1 MMRIYL
7 AKDLLSA
14 NKSDADSVRSILL
27 ENNMLMINLIGSPGS
42 GKTSLLE
49 STFKNLTQHK
59 KVVIEGDLFTAEDA
73 ERLVPYCDKVIQINT
88 EGDCHLLA
96 GQISQLIIQDQLI
109 FADLLVVEN
118 IGNLVCPADF
128 DLGEDIRVTVISVT
142 EGNDKPRKYPLAFKN
157 ASAVIITK
165 TDLLPYCDFSVSR
178 AEEDLHRINPDLKI
192 FTLSTYNNVGMTE
205 WIQWL
210 TGQIKLKSGSV

>member
-14 NKSDADSVRSILL
+14 NKNDADTVRSILL
-27 ENNMLMINLIGSPGS
+27 ENNILMINLIGSPGS

-49 STFKNLTQHK
+49 ATFKNLTQHK

-73 ERLVPYCDKVIQINT
+73 ERLMPYCDKVIQINT

-96 GQISQLIIQDQLI
+96 GQISQLIIQDQLL

-157 ASAVIITK
+157 ASAVIIAK
-165 TDLLPYCDFSVSR
+165 TDLLPYCDFSISR

-192 FTLSTYNNVGMTE
+192 FTLSTYNNMGMTE
-205 WIQWL
+205 WTKWL
-210 TGQIKLKSGSV
+210 TDQITLKSGSA

>member
-14 NKSDADSVRSILL
+14 NKNDADKVHSILL
-27 ENNMLMINLIGSPGS
+27 ENNILMINLIGSPGS

-49 STFKNLTQHK
+49 ATFKNLTQHK

-73 ERLVPYCDKVIQINT
+73 ERLMPYCDKVIQINT

-96 GQISQLIIQDQLI
+96 GQISQLIIQDQLL

-165 TDLLPYCDFSVSR
+165 TDLLPYCDFSISR
-178 AEEDLHRINPDLKI
+178 AEEDLYRINPDLKI
-192 FTLSTYNNVGMTE
+192 FPLSTYNNMGMTE
-205 WIQWL
+205 WTKWL
-210 TGQIKLKSGSV
+210 TDQIRLKNGSV

>member
-14 NKSDADSVRSILL
+14 NKNDADTVRSILL
-27 ENNMLMINLIGSPGS
+27 ENNILMINLIGSPGS

-49 STFKNLTQHK
+49 ATFKNLTQHK

-73 ERLVPYCDKVIQINT
+73 ERLMPYCDKVIQINT

-96 GQISQLIIQDQLI
+96 GQISQLIIQDQLL

-165 TDLLPYCDFSVSR
+165 TDLLPYCDFSISR
-178 AEEDLHRINPDLKI
+178 AEEDIYRINPDLKI
-192 FTLSTYNNVGMTE
+192 FTLSTYNNMGMTE
-205 WIQWL
+205 WTKWL
-210 TGQIKLKSGSV
+210 TDQITLKSGSA

>member
-7 AKDLLSA
+7 AKELFKA
-14 NKSDADSVRSILL
+14 NNDDAGTVRSILL
-27 ENNMLMINLIGSPGS
+27 DHKILMINLIGSPGS

-49 STFKNLTQHK
+49 ATFKYLAQYK

-73 ERLVPYCDKVIQINT
+73 ERLIPHCDKVIQINT

-96 GQISQLIIQDQLI
+96 GQISQLIIQDQLM

-128 DLGEDIRVTVISVT
+128 DLGEDLRVTVISVT
-142 EGNDKPRKYPLAFKN
+142 EGNDKPRKYPMAFKN
-157 ASAVIITK
+157 AAAVIIAK
-165 TDLLPYCDFSVSR
+165 ADLLPYCDFSISQ
-178 AEEDLHRINPDLKI
+178 AEEDLRRINPELKI
-192 FTLSTYNNVGMTE
+192 FTLSTYNNMGMTE
-205 WIQWL
+205 WIKWL
-210 TGQIKLKSGSV
+210 ADQIRLKNESA

>member
-1 MMRIYL
+1 MRVYL
-7 AKDLLSA
+7 AKDLLQA
-14 NKSDADSVRSILL
+14 NRDDAGMVRSVLL
-27 ENNMLMINLIGSPGS
+27 DNKIFMVNLIGSPGS

-49 STFKNLTQHK
+49 ATFEQLNQYK
-59 KVVIEGDLFTAEDA
+59 KVVIEGDLYTAEDSL
-73 ERLVPYCDKVIQINT
+73 RLSPHCDKVIQINT

-96 GQISQLIIQDQLI
+96 GQISQLISREELV

-157 ASAVIITK
+157 ASAVIIAK
-165 TDLLPYCDFSVSR
+165 ADLLPYCNFSVAM
-178 AEEDLHRINPDLKI
+178 AEEDLYRINPDLKI
-192 FTLSTYNNVGMTE
+192 FTLSTTNGMGMTE
-205 WIQWL
+205 WVQWL
-210 TGQIKLKSGSV
+210 NDQIQSKSSSP

>member
-14 NKSDADSVRSILL
+14 NKNDADSVRSILL

-49 STFKNLTQHK
+49 ATFKNLTQHK

-73 ERLVPYCDKVIQINT
+73 ERLMPYCDKVIQINT

-157 ASAVIITK
+157 ATAVIITK

-178 AEEDLHRINPDLKI
+178 AKEDLHRINPDLKI

-210 TGQIKLKSGSV
+210 TDQIKLKSGSV

>member
-14 NKSDADSVRSILL
+14 NKNDADSVRSILL

-49 STFKNLTQHK
+49 ATFKNLTQHK

-73 ERLVPYCDKVIQINT
+73 ERLMPYCNKVIQINT

-157 ASAVIITK
+157 SSAVIITK
-165 TDLLPYCDFSVSR
+165 TDLLPYCDFSVCR

-192 FTLSTYNNVGMTE
+192 FTLSTYNSVGMTE
-205 WIQWL
+205 WTQWL

>member
-1 MMRIYL
+1 MRIYL

-14 NKSDADSVRSILL
+14 NKDDADTVRSILL
-27 ENNMLMINLIGSPGS
+27 DNRVLMINLIGSPGS

-49 STFKNLTQHK
+49 ATFKNLTQHK

-73 ERLVPYCDKVIQINT
+73 ERLMPYCDKVIQINT

-128 DLGEDIRVTVISVT
+128 DLGEDIKVTVISVT

-157 ASAVIITK
+157 ASAVIIAK
-165 TDLLPYCDFSVSR
+165 TDLLPYCDFSISK

-192 FTLSTYNNVGMTE
+192 FALSTYNNMGMSE
-205 WIQWL
+205 WTQWL
-210 TGQIKLKSGSV
+210 TDQIKLKNRSA

>member
-14 NKSDADSVRSILL
+14 NKNDADTVRSILL
-27 ENNMLMINLIGSPGS
+27 ENNILMINLIGSPGS

-49 STFKNLTQHK
+49 ATFKNLTQHK

-73 ERLVPYCDKVIQINT
+73 ERLIPYCDKVIQINT

-96 GQISQLIIQDQLI
+96 GQISQLIIQDQLM

-165 TDLLPYCDFSVSR
+165 TDLLPYCDFSISR
-178 AEEDLHRINPDLKI
+178 AKEDLYRINPDLKV
-192 FTLSTYNNVGMTE
+192 FTLSTYNNMGMTE
-205 WIQWL
+205 WTKWL
-210 TGQIKLKSGSV
+210 TDQITLKSGSA

>member
-14 NKSDADSVRSILL
+14 NKNDADTVRSILL

-49 STFKNLTQHK
+49 ATFKNLTQHK

-73 ERLVPYCDKVIQINT
+73 ERLMPYCDKVIQINT

-96 GQISQLIIQDQLI
+96 GQIRQLIIQDQLM

-165 TDLLPYCDFSVSR
+165 TDLLPYCDFSISR

-192 FTLSTYNNVGMTE
+192 FTLSTYNNMGMTE

-210 TGQIKLKSGSV
+210 TDQIKLKNGSV

>member
-1 MMRIYL
+1 MRIYL

-14 NKSDADSVRSILL
+14 NKNDADLVRSILL
-27 ENNMLMINLIGSPGS
+27 ENNILMINLIGSPGS

-49 STFKNLTQHK
+49 ATFKNLTQHK

-128 DLGEDIRVTVISVT
+128 DLGEDIRLTVISVT

-165 TDLLPYCDFSVSR
+165 TDLLPYCEFSVSR
-178 AEEDLHRINPDLKI
+178 AKEDLHRINPDLKI
-192 FTLSTYNNVGMTE
+192 FTLSTYNNMGMTE

-210 TGQIKLKSGSV
+210 TDQIKLKSGSV

>member
-1 MMRIYL
+1 MRIYL

-14 NKSDADSVRSILL
+14 NKNDADLVRSILL
-27 ENNMLMINLIGSPGS
+27 ENNILMINLIGSPGS

-49 STFKNLTQHK
+49 ATFKNLTQHK

-128 DLGEDIRVTVISVT
+128 DLGEDIRLTVISVT

-165 TDLLPYCDFSVSR
+165 TDLLPYCEFSVSR
-178 AEEDLHRINPDLKI
+178 AKEDLHRINPDLKI
-192 FTLSTYNNVGMTE
+192 FTLSTYNNMGLTE

-210 TGQIKLKSGSV
+210 TDQIKLKSGSV